1 MFVRIVA
8 SEGPAP
14 EEKLADVE
22 LVFEEGL
29 LSGMKLVGFSVW
41 RSRRRALP
49 VVTFPSRAFQVN
61 GERRAYALL
70 RPDAPGGSQEVLRA
84 FILQAYMDYERH
96 HPQLVAGPVPNEAT
110 DAARETAVNGAEA
123 VEGVVQVEAAGDAPP
138 EGAVGPERSAG
149 EQERVEA
156 LPLAPLVNVPVLADH
171 RQ

>member
-1 MFVRIVA
+1 MVVRIVP

-22 LVFEEGL
+22 LVFEEGV

-49 VVTFPSRAFQVN
+49 VVTFPSRSFQVN

-70 RPDAPGGSQEVLRA
+70 RPDSPGGSQEVLRA
-84 FILQAYMDYERH
+84 LILQAYMEYERQ
-96 HPQLVAGPVPNEAT
+96 HPQLVERVADEGGTVMEGSARAEA
-110 DAARETAVNGAEA
+110 AVARE
-123 VEGVVQVEAAGDAPP
+123 APP
-138 EGAVGPERSAG
+138 AG
-149 EQERVEA
+149 SEQS
-156 LPLAPLVNVPVLADH
+156 LADD